1 MLRLYLAQHVNQ
13 LYFNKK
19 KDVTDTYILLIML

>member
-1 MLRLYLAQHVNQ
+1 MYNWITFLFSRNKHNDVNQ

-19 KDVTDTYILLIML
+19 FSKNKK